1 MTCSGVVGGEG
12 EVACGEKREGEGG
25 GMSTVNREL
34 WFNVLG
40 LYLIVS
46 NHSF

>member
-25 GMSTVNREL
+25 DE
-34 WFNVLG
+34 
-40 LYLIVS
+40 YCE
-46 NHSF
+46 